1 MSDHENPVRH
11 QHDRGY
17 KHLLS
22 SKQIFLEMLR
32 SFVKRGWVDQIDEA
46 HVIKVDKSFILPDF
60 RGKEADVV
68 YRLKIKDS
76 EVIFYL
82 LIELQSTID
91 SLMPWRL
98 LLYQVEIWRQVLRD
112 TPQRERDRK
121 GFKLPVIV
129 PMVLYNGKDAWTAP
143 LSFRE
148 LLSGEELFA
157 EEALMNFSYFL
168 LDVQRYTPEDLEK
181 LSNVIG
187 SVFLIEQHTH
197 LKIDELIG
205 LFNRLGPTIDQL
217 SEEQRGQFAIWLK
230 HMLRRLTKTK
240 KTEQELDFII
250 TEIQRKGLS
259 AVISN
264 FEKNLEWIEEQAM
277 LKGMEKG
284 MAKGMEKGLE
294 TAAVNLLRKG
304 MEIAFVA
311 EVTGLPM
318 EKIAALKKRMK

>member
-1 MSDHENPVRH
+1 MCVKGAGRCRIMKTPFATSMIAATNIFCPA
-11 QHDRGY
+11 
-17 KHLLS
+17 
-22 SKQIFLEMLR
+22 SKSFWKCFVL
-32 SFVKRGWVDQIDEA
+32 FVKRGWVDQIDEA

-82 LIELQSTID
+82 L
-91 SLMPWRL
+91 
-98 LLYQVEIWRQVLRD
+98 
-112 TPQRERDRK
+112 
-121 GFKLPVIV
+121 
-129 PMVLYNGKDAWTAP
+129 
-143 LSFRE
+143 
-148 LLSGEELFA
+148 
-157 EEALMNFSYFL
+157 
-168 LDVQRYTPEDLEK
+168 
-181 LSNVIG
+181 
-187 SVFLIEQHTH
+187 
-197 LKIDELIG
+197 IDELIG

-284 MAKGMEKGLE
+284 MAKGVEKGLE